1 MKFGESKCAYL
12 KIQKG
17 LIKQSAQH
25 PEINNICIKPIKE
38 GESYKYLGQDE
49 NFGYVGS
56 LNKEIVTTE
65 YKKKVRKIW
74 SSELSAYNK
83 HLAHNTFA
91 LPVLTPTFGILDWTI
106 REIENLDITT
116 RKILNMTG
124 NFNRNSDI
132 DRLYLPRRNG
142 GRGLKNVKTL
152 YESRIISISQ
162 HLKLN
167 RERNKYLR
175 EVVAHEEDKIIRVA
189 HELLNKHNIAN
200 ENKSPKYLSKT
211 FSEKQNENHK
221 RDFMSK
227 PFHGYITKTTLESQ
241 EIDKQ
246 LSLSWTT
253 DKYITSHF
261 ESYAFAI
268 SEQEINT
275 KDLNYRRN
283 KAQNPTVYIDNKCR
297 LCKTSVEDVFHILC
311 SCPKMSSR
319 YYLPLRHDIIAK
331 HVFENLMKKIDLHRK
346 ITYCDE
352 LIEVTEEKVFW
363 WNVKVKTTINVK
375 NNRPDLI
382 IWGLNSKECQ
392 VVEFSCPGDINVIR
406 KIQEKENTYNPLLC
420 NLQILYPEYSY
431 QVIPIVIGALSSIPC
446 NLKDNL
452 KCMGF
457 YEKEVNKQTK
467 MLQIYIFLIV
477 KSFLKFKC

>member
-1 MKFGESKCAYL
+1 
-12 KIQKG
+12 
-17 LIKQSAQH
+17 
-25 PEINNICIKPIKE
+25 
-38 GESYKYLGQDE
+38 
-49 NFGYVGS
+49 
-56 LNKEIVTTE
+56 
-65 YKKKVRKIW
+65 
-74 SSELSAYNK
+74 
-83 HLAHNTFA
+83 
-91 LPVLTPTFGILDWTI
+91 
-106 REIENLDITT
+106 
-116 RKILNMTG
+116 
-124 NFNRNSDI
+124 
-132 DRLYLPRRNG
+132 
-142 GRGLKNVKTL
+142 
-152 YESRIISISQ
+152 
-162 HLKLN
+162 
-167 RERNKYLR
+167 
-175 EVVAHEEDKIIRVA
+175 
-189 HELLNKHNIAN
+189 
-200 ENKSPKYLSKT
+200 
-211 FSEKQNENHK
+211 
-221 RDFMSK
+221 MSK
-227 PFHGYITKTTLESQ
+227 PLHGYITKTTLVTQ
-241 EIDKQ
+241 DIDKQ
-246 LSLSWTT
+246 LSLSRTT
-253 DKYITSHF
+253 NKHITSHF

-363 WNVKVKTTINVK
+363 WNVKVKTTTNVK